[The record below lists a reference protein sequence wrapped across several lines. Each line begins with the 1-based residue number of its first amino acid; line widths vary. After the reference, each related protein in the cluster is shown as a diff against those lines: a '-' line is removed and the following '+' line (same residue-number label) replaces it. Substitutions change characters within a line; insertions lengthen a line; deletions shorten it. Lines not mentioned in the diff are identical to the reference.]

1 MALEDAA
8 LRCARSSDAGSVV
21 PYRFLKKPNISSVI
35 TSFLAVLMHKERCMT
50 ALVPAPPSWPVWG
63 RGPCRLYSVKTL
75 TGVKYTEF

>member
-8 LRCARSSDAGSVV
+8 LLCARSSDAGSVV

-50 ALVPAPPSWPVWG
+50 ALVPAPPSWPVW
-63 RGPCRLYSVKTL
+63 
-75 TGVKYTEF
+75 